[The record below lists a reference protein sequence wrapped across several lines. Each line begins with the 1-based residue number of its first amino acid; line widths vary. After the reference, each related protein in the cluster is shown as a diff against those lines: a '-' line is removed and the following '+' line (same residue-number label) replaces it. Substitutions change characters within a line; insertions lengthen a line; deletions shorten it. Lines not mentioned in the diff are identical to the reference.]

1 MIDYVT
7 MPKFGANIESGT
19 IVSWLKSEGEMVEV
33 GEVIAEVET
42 TKAVFDLEAE
52 SSGTLRK
59 ILTPAGVEVSA
70 NNALAIIAG
79 PDDDITDAVQNPP
92 VIQPNV
98 SAEYIRK
105 MDASVLERPIQVS
118 GSPRPLLTPKA
129 RKLLRDLDIPPHA
142 IDLKHGTL
150 NEAEVEALADRQK
163 VYIYGASTGAKQ
175 LLEINKTI
183 NRFLVLGLI
192 DDNPELLG
200 AQMNGIPVLGGFE
213 WLEKQST
220 DLDSIGVLIS
230 SHSENRRLLYERV
243 RDRLPGVVLP
253 AAVDDRAVLMSGV
266 SIGDGSLIE
275 AGVILGHEVLIGE
288 NVIINIGGMLSH
300 NCTVGDHVH
309 IAIGVKVSGAVQ
321 IGTNAL
327 VGAGAAINPG
337 VAVGRN
343 VIVAPGSAV
352 MNDTPD
358 DVLVSGVPARII
370 GKSKRA

>member
-1 MIDYVT
+1 M
-7 MPKFGANIESGT
+7 
-19 IVSWLKSEGEMVEV
+19 
-33 GEVIAEVET
+33 
-42 TKAVFDLEAE
+42 
-52 SSGTLRK
+52 
-59 ILTPAGVEVSA
+59 
-70 NNALAIIAG
+70 
-79 PDDDITDAVQNPP
+79 
-92 VIQPNV
+92 
-98 SAEYIRK
+98 
-105 MDASVLERPIQVS
+105 
-118 GSPRPLLTPKA
+118 
-129 RKLLRDLDIPPHA
+129 
-142 IDLKHGTL
+142 
-150 NEAEVEALADRQK
+150 
-163 VYIYGASTGAKQ
+163 
-175 LLEINKTI
+175 
-183 NRFLVLGLI
+183 LGLI